1 MYIDV
6 HMRPEIS
13 EELVDRVIEKWKQEN
28 KIGIDV
34 PKSKVIEE
42 ILLKYIESTSKI
54 KASSNKK
61 DKLLRK
67 FIQVGHIIK
76 KPKHQTNSVLISST
90 KFGSITIGNK
100 KYEND
105 VFVSYKDTVKEEG
118 GTASR
123 HLISKKELALL
134 LGDKPDVIVLG
145 TGQEGCMKF
154 SSDSSELA
162 RNRGIEI
169 VESKTPDAIK
179 KFNQLYAS
187 GRKVV
192 GYMHVTC

>member
-28 KIGIDV
+28 KIAIDV

-54 KASSNKK
+54 KTSNDKR
-61 DKLLRK
+61 DKLLRR
-67 FIQVGHIIK
+67 FMQVGRIIK

-105 VFVSYKDTVKEEG
+105 VFVSYKDTVKEGE
-118 GTASR
+118 TASR

-145 TGQEGCMKF
+145 TGQEGCMRI

-162 RNRGIEI
+162 KNKGIEI

>member
-13 EELVDRVIEKWKQEN
+13 EELVNRVIEKWKLEN
-28 KIGIDV
+28 KISIEV

-42 ILLKYIESTSKI
+42 VLLKYIEAMQKV
-54 KASSNKK
+54 KAGSDKR

-67 FIQVGHIIK
+67 FIQVSQIIK
-76 KPKHQTNSVLISST
+76 KPKVRSNSVMIDST
-90 KFGSITIGNK
+90 EFGSITINSK
-100 KYEND
+100 RYNND
-105 VFVSYKDTVKEEG
+105 VILSYKDVIREG
-118 GTASR
+118 NTQKR
-123 HLISKKELALL
+123 HLISKKDLNLL
-134 LGDKPDVIVLG
+134 LKEKPDVIVIG
-145 TGQEGCMKF
+145 TGQNGYLEVSPDAFNF
-154 SSDSSELA
+154 SKQKK
-162 RNRGIEI
+162 IEFFNL
-169 VESKTPDAIK
+169 ETPEAIK

>member
-1 MYIDV
+1 
-6 HMRPEIS
+6 MRPEIN

-42 ILLKYIESTSKI
+42 ILIKYIESTSKI
-54 KASSNKK
+54 KVKNDKR
-61 DKLLRK
+61 DKLLRR
-67 FIQVGHIIK
+67 FMQVGHIIK
-76 KPKHQTNSVLISST
+76 KPKHQTNSVMISST
-90 KFGSITIGNK
+90 KFGSIMVGNK
-100 KYEND
+100 KYDND
-105 VFVSYKDTVKEEG
+105 VFVSYKDTVKDGE
-118 GTASR
+118 TNSR

-134 LGDKPDVIVLG
+134 LLDKPDVIILG
-145 TGQEGCMKF
+145 TGQEGCMKI

-162 RNRGIEI
+162 KNRGIEI